1 MEEGQVKQN
10 RSAFVQEKL
19 LGNNDFVLLLILVV
33 VLVAGSIFAPQM
45 LQITNITNVIRNAS
59 IVGIVALGAT
69 FVLITGEVDLSVGSI
84 LSLSAVCG
92 GLLLTAV
99 HPVIALTASL
109 AIGATVGLINGVV
122 VSKGK
127 ITSLMVTLGA
137 MSVYGGLANVLT
149 RGQSTYLYE
158 VALYQWLCKGT
169 IAGIPFPTILFL
181 ALTIVF
187 AIIMSKFS
195 LGRQTFFVGA
205 NPKAAAYA
213 GINADR
219 VKIIMFTLSG
229 LLAALAGPILS
240 AQTNRITP
248 NSGSGYELS
257 AIAIAVLGGT
267 MLEGGRGSIIG
278 TFIAAMVY
286 SFLLNILTLSGIGT
300 YLEQMLK
307 GLLLIAIVAI
317 FARSKIKQS
326 YTKVKTTNSEVIENV

>member
-1 MEEGQVKQN
+1 V
-10 RSAFVQEKL
+10 
-19 LGNNDFVLLLILVV
+19 
-33 VLVAGSIFAPQM
+33 P
-45 LQITNITNVIRNAS
+45 
-59 IVGIVALGAT
+59 
-69 FVLITGEVDLSVGSI
+69 
-84 LSLSAVCG
+84 
-92 GLLLTAV
+92 
-99 HPVIALTASL
+99 
-109 AIGATVGLINGVV
+109 
-122 VSKGK
+122 
-127 ITSLMVTLGA
+127 
-137 MSVYGGLANVLT
+137 
-149 RGQSTYLYE
+149 
-158 VALYQWLCKGT
+158 LYQWICKGS
-169 IAGIPFPTILFL
+169 IAGIPFPAILFF
-181 ALTIVF
+181 ALTVVF
-187 AIIMSKFS
+187 TLVMSKSS

-267 MLEGGRGSIIG
+267 MLEGGRGSILG

-307 GLLLIAIVAI
+307 GFLLIAIVAI

-326 YTKVKTTNSEVIENV
+326 FAKVTTTNSEVLENG